1 MLWLDERLVST
12 PKSIVPETLP
22 LQEERE
28 FFETNRDQLLHAHRG
43 KFALIKG
50 AELIGTFD
58 TDETAYTEG
67 VAKFGTA
74 PFMVRRIEET
84 DPTAQFPAL
93 VFGLLRAHP

>member
-1 MLWLDERLVST
+1 MLDT
-12 PKSIVPETLP
+12 PSP
-22 LQEERE
+22 LQEERA
-28 FFETNRDQLLHAHRG
+28 FFDANRDKLLREHAG

-67 VAKFGTA
+67 VDKFGNS
-74 PFMVRRIEET
+74 PFLVRKIEET

-93 VFGLLRAHP
+93 TFGLLRAHP